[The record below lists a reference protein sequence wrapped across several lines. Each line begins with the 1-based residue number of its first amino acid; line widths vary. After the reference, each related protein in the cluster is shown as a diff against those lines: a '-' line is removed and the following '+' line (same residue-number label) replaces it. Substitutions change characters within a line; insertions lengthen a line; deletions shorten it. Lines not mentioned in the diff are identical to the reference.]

1 MTSTPSQRPP
11 IFILGLLPRSGTNH
25 LSDLLGLHPDTE
37 LMHPVYEDHL
47 VRWTPHLVHYVDD
60 VSRRWS
66 PEWEVPADEATELL
80 SSLGDGVA
88 AWVTG
93 GSGRHVVTKMPSVQN
108 AHLFF
113 RVFRSSPLVVVVRD
127 GRSLAES
134 GVRTFGWTYERAF
147 RSYSMA
153 AQVLLDLQATAPS
166 GRLHVVR
173 FEDLVQHPDATM
185 RSVCEHCALDPD
197 SFPYERISQAPVRGS
212 SALAGEGGNVH
223 WARTEKP
230 EGFAPVERW
239 HSWSPHL
246 HRRFAQLAGE
256 QHQALGYDLL
266 NPSGSD
272 TVAERVGDIRDQLF
286 DSTFRTMRERLGR
299 ARRAV
304 PRAVKGE

>member
-1 MTSTPSQRPP
+1 MNSMSSQPAP

-25 LSDLLGLHPDTE
+25 LWDLLGLHPATE

-47 VRWTPHLVHYVDD
+47 VRWTPHLVHYVED

-88 AWVTG
+88 AWITG
-93 GSGRHVVTKMPSVQN
+93 GSSRHVVTKMPSVQN

-147 RSYSMA
+147 RSYSMT

-166 GRLHVVR
+166 ERLHVVR
-173 FEDLVQHPDATM
+173 FEDLVQHPDATV

-197 SFPYERISQAPVRGS
+197 LFPYERIADLPVRGS
-212 SALAGEGGNVH
+212 SALAGNGGDVH
-223 WARTEKP
+223 WARTDKP
-230 EGFAPVERW
+230 QGFAPVERW
-239 HSWSPHL
+239 HTWSPHL

-266 NPSGSD
+266 HAPGSD
-272 TVAERVGDIRDQLF
+272 TIAERLGDFRDGLLDSTLRDVRERVGRV
-286 DSTFRTMRERLGR
+286 RK
-299 ARRAV
+299 AV